1 MAMLLKPQDIVF
13 LLKLVAKAHEPW
25 TYNGLAVELGMSP
38 SEVHY
43 AAQRAVASRL
53 AIKNDQGIRVNIQN
67 LLEFIL
73 HGIQYSFIPERGGL
87 GRGLPTAHAVAPL
100 VEKFAPDNG
109 PPPVWPDPKGSVRGE
124 SLTPLH
130 KSVPVAVKTD
140 PKLYELLALVD
151 AIRSGRARE
160 KEMAKKEITKRLE
173 EYERSSKP

>member
-53 AIKNDQGIRVNIQN
+53 AIKNDQSIRVNIQN

-87 GRGLPTAHAVAPL
+87 SRGLPTAHAVAPL
-100 VEKFAPDNG
+100 VEKFIPDNN
-109 PPPVWPDPKGSVRGE
+109 
-124 SLTPLH
+124 
-130 KSVPVAVKTD
+130 PVAQPPRNTISS
-140 PKLYELLALVD
+140 A
-151 AIRSGRARE
+151 RSP
-160 KEMAKKEITKRLE
+160 
-173 EYERSSKP
+173 S